1 MPDPLVIVS
10 GTGTAVGK
18 TWVAAALIRE
28 LRMRGVRVVARKPV
42 QSFERG
48 AGLTDAQVLAAA
60 AGEDVAVVC
69 PPHRRYELAMAPP
82 MAAEALGRESF
93 TVRDLVDELNLPDD
107 AVAIVEGAGG
117 PRSPLATDGD
127 TVALAQALSCDLV
140 VLVAAAGLGTINDV
154 LLSLPAFEP
163 TAVVVFLNPF
173 DRGDEVHRRNENWLR
188 ERAGV
193 DVVTDASDLA
203 DRVTR
208 AAPPRPRSPARR
220 SGSVQT

>member
-1 MPDPLVIVS
+1 MPEAAVVVS

-28 LRMRGVRVVARKPV
+28 LRMRGVNVAARKPV

-69 PPHRRYELAMAPP
+69 PPHRRYEVAMAPP

-93 TVRDLVDELNLPDD
+93 TVDDLVNELNLPDNG
-107 AVAIVEGAGG
+107 VAIVEGAGG
-117 PRSPLATDGD
+117 PRSPLASDGD
-127 TVALAQALSCDLV
+127 TVALAWALRCDLV

-154 LLSLPAFEP
+154 LLSVPAFEP

-173 DRGDEVHRRNENWLR
+173 DRDDEVHRRNENWLR
-188 ERAGV
+188 DRAGV

-208 AAPPRPRSPARR
+208 ASPTRTRSRARPSR
-220 SGSVQT
+220 SVQT